1 MNDLKIQ
8 VGIMIGGK
16 SVEHDI
22 SLISGLQSYFAINKE
37 KYDVIIIYLDKHN
50 HFYTGEKY
58 TDIHTYKENTVDAK
72 DEIYFYKEGEQLYY
86 QYIRK
91 RKKPAPLDVILPVV
105 HGYGVEDGT
114 VAGMLEL
121 LEVPYSASRLI
132 PSAVLQDKAVTKA
145 VLKERQYP
153 VLPSKTYYEY
163 ETIPY
168 EEMDYPVIVKPAYLG
183 SSIGIQVA
191 KSELELQVAVEEAYH
206 YTDKIIIEPA
216 LTNYKEYNCAVIKDH
231 QQCIASVIEEVKH
244 EEDILSFVEKYEKD
258 LSKLES
264 SSNRMIPAFLPETLE
279 QTIKEISISLYQYL
293 DLNGVVRIDYLYDNQ
308 TDKLYIN
315 EVNNI
320 PGSLSF
326 YLFEPM
332 GISFE
337 KLTQILITNAILTK
351 HSTGQK
357 KTTFDSNVFN
367 KKSLK
372 LGAK

>member
-1 MNDLKIQ
+1 M
-8 VGIMIGGK
+8 
-16 SVEHDI
+16 
-22 SLISGLQSYFAINKE
+22 
-37 KYDVIIIYLDKHN
+37 
-50 HFYTGEKY
+50 
-58 TDIHTYKENTVDAK
+58 
-72 DEIYFYKEGEQLYY
+72 
-86 QYIRK
+86 
-91 RKKPAPLDVILPVV
+91 

-114 VAGMLEL
+114 ISGMLEL

-264 SSNRMIPAFLPETLE
+264 SSNRIIPAFLPETLE
-279 QTIKEISISLYQYL
+279 QTIKETSISLYQYL

-351 HSTGQK
+351 HSTDQK